1 MAAERLAEIERQ
13 VDAAD
18 MHQRS
23 RFWIEPLAHQ
33 LDKGRAI
40 AGRGGDGI
48 EAQPFGGRGGG
59 VADGQDRPAALLA
72 RFGERA
78 RAVGAGQQDGLA
90 GGEGRREV
98 GGRMKDFETEQRRDD
113 RHVAALAERR
123 GQRHSLAFRAGDQ
136 HAHRGLPSRGLRPTQ
151 C

>member
-1 MAAERLAEIERQ
+1 M
-13 VDAAD
+13 D
-18 MHQRS
+18 QRPG
-23 RFWIEPLAHQ
+23 FWIEALSHQ
-33 LDKGRAI
+33 LGKGRAV
-40 AGRGGDGI
+40 AGRRGDGG

-72 RFGERA
+72 RLGERP

-98 GGRMKDFETEQRRDD
+98 GRRMEDFESEQRRDD

-123 GQRHSLAFRAGDQ
+123 GQRRRLAFRPGDQ
-136 HAHRGLPSRGLRPTQ
+136 HAHLVLRSRGLRPTQ
-151 C
+151 